1 LELRGALSPRLVVI
15 LTVLLVNAFV
25 VALLAD
31 NLIEAKDQEERD
43 VQTTTQNMALLL
55 DHGVTELTG
64 KIDLSLRGIA
74 SELER
79 QLRSNGRLDNPQAV
93 DAMLAERSSWMN
105 GMAEFR
111 VADAAGVLRNGPG
124 VSAGAVVSYAD
135 RAFFSAHRDHP
146 EQGMIVTDPVIGRV
160 TKTWSIPFTLRYNA
174 PDGRFAGVIAAGV
187 PVAQFA
193 GLLSGLDVGPHGAA
207 LLRSADTGLIAL
219 YPSTQAWSAQTGAK
233 KYSPELAR
241 IIASGVPSQTFHT
254 TEAGDNQER
263 TNSYRRLA
271 MPPFFIVV
279 GKGADDY
286 LAGWRAHVKRAV
298 AIEVVFLAL
307 TCLVAWLLL
316 RSLRLVQEASR
327 RIQAFIE
334 ASPVPYALVDP
345 ARRLVYLNHAFERR
359 FGYGLAELPSVDA
372 WWDLV
377 LPDPAYRAWMDGE
390 RRERVRR
397 DNTGEPQLPP
407 LQLALRC
414 KDGSARTVLASSIL
428 LEGASAGS
436 RLMVLADI
444 TAQKNAADAL
454 ACLNTELEQRVA
466 SRTADLQEAMR
477 QLESF
482 SYTVAHDLRAPLR
495 AINGFSA
502 IVVMNNQ
509 DKLDAESVGYLERI
523 RRATLHMGELVD
535 DLLNLTRLSRDT
547 VRRQQVDLSAAA
559 AEILA
564 SLAERGPQRRVELR
578 IAPGLA
584 AHCDPTLI
592 GVVLTNLLGNA
603 WKFSAGADPARI
615 EFGVRQIDGAT
626 VYTVADNG
634 AGFDMQFAG
643 KLFEPFQRLHRIDQF
658 EGTGIGL
665 ATVKKII
672 ALHGGRVW
680 IESAVGVGTT
690 VFFTL
695 GAPG

>member
-1 LELRGALSPRLVVI
+1 
-15 LTVLLVNAFV
+15 
-25 VALLAD
+25 
-31 NLIEAKDQEERD
+31 
-43 VQTTTQNMALLL
+43 
-55 DHGVTELTG
+55 
-64 KIDLSLRGIA
+64 
-74 SELER
+74 
-79 QLRSNGRLDNPQAV
+79 
-93 DAMLAERSSWMN
+93 
-105 GMAEFR
+105 
-111 VADAAGVLRNGPG
+111 
-124 VSAGAVVSYAD
+124 
-135 RAFFSAHRDHP
+135 
-146 EQGMIVTDPVIGRV
+146 
-160 TKTWSIPFTLRYNA
+160 
-174 PDGRFAGVIAAGV
+174 
-187 PVAQFA
+187 
-193 GLLSGLDVGPHGAA
+193 
-207 LLRSADTGLIAL
+207 
-219 YPSTQAWSAQTGAK
+219 
-233 KYSPELAR
+233 
-241 IIASGVPSQTFHT
+241 
-254 TEAGDNQER
+254 
-263 TNSYRRLA
+263 
-271 MPPFFIVV
+271 
-279 GKGADDY
+279 
-286 LAGWRAHVKRAV
+286 
-298 AIEVVFLAL
+298 
-307 TCLVAWLLL
+307 
-316 RSLRLVQEASR
+316 
-327 RIQAFIE
+327 
-334 ASPVPYALVDP
+334 
-345 ARRLVYLNHAFERR
+345 
-359 FGYGLAELPSVDA
+359 
-372 WWDLV
+372 
-377 LPDPAYRAWMDGE
+377 MDGE

-535 DLLNLTRLSRDT
+535 DLLNLTRLSRDM